1 VRLRGAVDDR
11 ASPFGVEIRCEHFAS
26 SADDRRHCDR
36 VRSVAC
42 SDIRHAIAR
51 PDRERFDQPC
61 GFPAPRERQV
71 EECEMHRD
79 SG

>member
-1 VRLRGAVDDR
+1 M
-11 ASPFGVEIRCEHFAS
+11 
-26 SADDRRHCDR
+26 
-36 VRSVAC
+36 RSVAG

-51 PDRERFDQPC
+51 PDRERLDQAC

-71 EECEMHRD
+71 EECEMHRG